1 MAKRL
6 KLDYEIVVFSVLYA
20 VLVFMV
26 VFEKNI
32 FDIIYLIVLTFYS
45 VRLFLCRRKKSNK

>member
-32 FDIIYLIVLTFYS
+32 FDIIYLMVLTFYS
-45 VRLFLCRRKKSNK
+45 VRLLLCRRKKSNK

>member
-6 KLDYEIVVFSVLYA
+6 KLDYEIVVFSVLYT

-45 VRLFLCRRKKSNK
+45 VRLFLCRRKNSNK